1 MRTFDPV
8 TPFLGSAALSAG
20 QVSAYQ
26 LRAEYRRVFPNVY
39 IHSAGEISAGK
50 LVQAASLWAP
60 AGSVVGGLSAALLHG
75 ERWYAPHRV
84 HEAIDIYCVGTSPAT
99 RGVRMRRISRELP
112 PGHVLEQH
120 GLRLTTAARTAIDVG
135 RWENDD
141 DIAIA
146 KIDAVCNRSKTPVGS
161 LDSTL
166 EQMRGLHGVKR
177 VRSLLRLCDDRA
189 DSPPET
195 RLRLLL
201 PRAGLPTPTPQLTI
215 YNEFGSKIATA
226 DLGYEKQKVAIF
238 YDSGLHREKSQWEYD
253 AWANAQLAEL
263 GWERFRV
270 TAQMMRTPVT
280 LIRQIA
286 SALTRAA

>member
-1 MRTFDPV
+1 
-8 TPFLGSAALSAG
+8 
-20 QVSAYQ
+20 
-26 LRAEYRRVFPNVY
+26 
-39 IHSAGEISAGK
+39 
-50 LVQAASLWAP
+50 
-60 AGSVVGGLSAALLHG
+60 
-75 ERWYAPHRV
+75 
-84 HEAIDIYCVGTSPAT
+84 
-99 RGVRMRRISRELP
+99 MRRISRELSP
-112 PGHVLEQH
+112 RHVLERP

-166 EQMRGLHGVKR
+166 EQMQGLHGVKR
-177 VRSLLRLCDDRA
+177 VRSLLRWCDDRA

-201 PRAGLPTPTPQLTI
+201 PRSGLPVPTPQLPI

-226 DLGYEKQKVAIF
+226 DLGYEEQKVAIF